1 MLILFP
7 IPGIDV
13 LGFLAE
19 LRERVRL
26 SVTFADFVL
35 EPSWKTLVKPVP
47 QSGFA
52 P

>member
-1 MLILFP
+1 MLLPILGVNF
-7 IPGIDV
+7 

-19 LRERVRL
+19 LGEHIRL
-26 SVTFADFVL
+26 SVTFADIVL
-35 EPSWKTLVKPVP
+35 QLSWKTLVKPVP